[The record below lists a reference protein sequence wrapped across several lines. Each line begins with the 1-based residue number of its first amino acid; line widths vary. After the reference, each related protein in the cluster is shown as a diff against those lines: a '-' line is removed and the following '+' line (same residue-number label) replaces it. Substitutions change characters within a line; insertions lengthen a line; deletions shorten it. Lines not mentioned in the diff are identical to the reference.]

1 MYKRQDIG
9 RLKNEKI
16 DDRVIEVTKE
26 QIISKYIISSERTA
40 GRLTS
45 NGGGMVLTGRV
56 LSMEEILEKMDM
68 VNYSSVKAVI
78 DEIFDADQFSF
89 SAVGNI
95 EDIDFEGM
103 INEGKQFLYNQNR

>member
-1 MYKRQDIG
+1 
-9 RLKNEKI
+9 
-16 DDRVIEVTKE
+16 
-26 QIISKYIISSERTA
+26 
-40 GRLTS
+40 
-45 NGGGMVLTGRV
+45 
-56 LSMEEILEKMDM
+56 MDM
-68 VNYSSVKAVI
+68 VNYSSVKDVI

>member
-1 MYKRQDIG
+1 MNREQSRNTIAVVDDDVYIG
-9 RLKNEKI
+9 
-16 DDRVIEVTKE
+16 D
-26 QIISKYIISSERTA
+26 
-40 GRLTS
+40 
-45 NGGGMVLTGRV
+45 MV
-56 LSMEEILEKMDM
+56 EEILEKMDM